1 MKLCGNFLPWED
13 SGKHI
18 GNKIMTDRNITGQ
31 DIKEKRARYI
41 GKNNEICQEFHFA
54 HPRTKFL
61 INSIWNTSFS
71 GSVLWN
77 LFCPEAEQMFAT
89 YNQSVKIMFG
99 LARSAHRFLIEPITG
114 AVHLKKTL
122 IRRFLSFIESIKS
135 SKKIALRN
143 LFKVVKQDCR
153 SVTGRNLN
161 MIKNL
166 VGAED
171 IENLVPS
178 DSDKIEYCVIPQNET
193 WRLSVINEI
202 TDATYGNVWV
212 EGFSRDELK
221 VILKNVCSF

>member
-1 MKLCGNFLPWED
+1 
-13 SGKHI
+13 
-18 GNKIMTDRNITGQ
+18 
-31 DIKEKRARYI
+31 
-41 GKNNEICQEFHFA
+41 
-54 HPRTKFL
+54 
-61 INSIWNTSFS
+61 
-71 GSVLWN
+71 
-77 LFCPEAEQMFAT
+77 MFAT

-178 DSDKIEYCVIPQNET
+178 DSDKIEYFVIPQNET

-202 TDATYGNVWV
+202 TDSTYGNVWV

-221 VILKNVCSF
+221 VILKNVCSHFLFYNQITLFLEKILIPYCIFPTFCSCTKRNMILQKHFAS